1 MTINRGF
8 NLSASVITTET
19 DGGTGDGTT
28 LVDTYDVSATV
39 STGPVE
45 GSTDAIGAVLY
56 ADATA
61 VGEDTFASVS
71 AKANVSAGPVATSA
85 NVSLKT
91 EAAAASSDQSYAS
104 ATGSIELIGGA
115 ERSFSLSYD
124 SAVID
129 QEVDGTTASSS
140 SIDHLYALNIDESGV
155 AAPSPTVDFTE
166 DGVPVE
172 TEAEP
177 PVTAPAYDDPC
188 GCGGDGSIPFDGN
201 VALYDVD
208 MDVIADNGIIE
219 VDLSSFAVEDQMS
232 SVTLGSIIMVG

>member
-45 GSTDAIGAVLY
+45 GSTDAIGAVLH

-71 AKANVSAGPVATSA
+71 AAANVSAGPVATSA

-124 SAVID
+124 SAVVD
-129 QEVDGTTASSS
+129 QEVDGTIARSS

-155 AAPSPTVDFTE
+155 AAPSPTVEFTE

-172 TEAEP
+172 TAAEP
-177 PVTAPAYDDPC
+177 LVTAPAYDDPC
-188 GCGGDGSIPFDGN
+188 GCGDGSIPFDGN

-232 SVTLGSIIMVG
+232 SVTLGSIIIAD